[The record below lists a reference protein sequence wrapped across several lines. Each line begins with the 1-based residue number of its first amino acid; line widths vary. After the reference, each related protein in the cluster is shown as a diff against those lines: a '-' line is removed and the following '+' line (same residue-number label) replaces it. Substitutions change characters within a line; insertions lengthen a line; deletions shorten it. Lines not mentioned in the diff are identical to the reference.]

1 MSAESGIPT
10 YRGDGGIW
18 NEYKWQ
24 DYACQ
29 SAFNINPKKV
39 LDFHEL
45 RRIEA
50 MKCLPHTGHLII
62 SDIQK
67 YFSRTFVVTQNIDG
81 MHQRAASSNIIEL
94 HGSLWRMKCMK
105 EDRTFT
111 DDDIAIYNRRKC
123 ECGSYLR
130 PDIVWFNDSLSSSIV
145 NRSIELILN
154 CDIFVSIG
162 TSASVWPAAGYP
174 KIAKESGAR
183 CIEINLEDT
192 QASYIYDFNLRTS
205 ASEGLQKIKSV
216 LIS

>member
-29 SAFNINPKKV
+29 SAFKINPRAV

-45 RRIEA
+45 RRVEA
-50 MKCLPHTGHLII
+50 RKCSPHTGHLII
-62 SDIQK
+62 SDIQR
-67 YFSRTFVVTQNIDG
+67 YYSRTTVVTQNIDG

-94 HGSLWRMKCMK
+94 HGSLWRMKCIVENK
-105 EDRTFT
+105 TFL
-111 DDDIAIYNRRKC
+111 DDYNAIYKRRKC
-123 ECGSYLR
+123 ECGDYLR
-130 PDIVWFNDSLSSSIV
+130 PDIVWFNDRLNSSVVTQSL
-145 NRSIELILN
+145 ELISN
-154 CDIFVSIG
+154 CDLFVSIG

-174 KIAKESGAR
+174 KIAKESGAQ

>member
-10 YRGDGGIW
+10 YRGYGGIW

-67 YFSRTFVVTQNIDG
+67 YFSRTSVVTQNIDG

-94 HGSLWRMKCMK
+94 HGSLWRMKCIEENK
-105 EDRTFT
+105 TFV
-111 DDDIAIYNRRKC
+111 DDHIAKYSRRKC
-123 ECGSYLR
+123 ECGDYLR
-130 PDIVWFNDSLSSSIV
+130 PDIVWFNDRLNSSVVTQSL
-145 NRSIELILN
+145 ELISN
-154 CDIFVSIG
+154 CDLFVSIG

-192 QASYIYDFNLRTS
+192 QASYLYDIKLRTS

-216 LIS
+216 LIP